1 MKLITARAAKIIAA
15 LLLLACLAGAC
26 RLLMHTGLLLAGRIS
41 VERAGAEPILL
52 SGEPQGD
59 GWLVLPEQ
67 IVVDAPQGISQA
79 ARIGITCMGLFRTL
93 PCLAALLL
101 CICTLINSL
110 KGRLFSPVN
119 VRMLYAAGLV
129 MIIASVLLPLLNGY
143 AVPALIKAASGTG
156 MGVGLDYSRSPQLWQ
171 GLALL
176 FTAYLLHAGRQE
188 QEPRL

>member
-1 MKLITARAAKIIAA
+1 MKLITARAARIIAA

-101 CICTLINSL
+101 CIFTLINSF

>member
-1 MKLITARAAKIIAA
+1 
-15 LLLLACLAGAC
+15 
-26 RLLMHTGLLLAGRIS
+26 
-41 VERAGAEPILL
+41 
-52 SGEPQGD
+52 
-59 GWLVLPEQ
+59 
-67 IVVDAPQGISQA
+67 
-79 ARIGITCMGLFRTL
+79 
-93 PCLAALLL
+93 LL
-101 CICTLINSL
+101 CIFTLINSL